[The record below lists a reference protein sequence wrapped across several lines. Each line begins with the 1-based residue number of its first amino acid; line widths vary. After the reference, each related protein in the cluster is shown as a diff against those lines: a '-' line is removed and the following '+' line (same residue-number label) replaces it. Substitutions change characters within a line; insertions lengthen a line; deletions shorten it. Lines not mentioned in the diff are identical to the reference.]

1 MSVVEDEFMR
11 RRRAVEVFSLS
22 FLDCICCGFGAII
35 LLLVL
40 TEVGRPVVL
49 EKSRRNLDGQI
60 RALTQK
66 LYAIQGETDEL
77 TRELEGSRAT
87 LAQER
92 QRLARLSGE
101 LTSIQGEYASSTQ
114 DASVSNRVEGEL
126 VAAYQKLSAE
136 MQRLLK
142 QRARRP
148 AAQAIGGIPVDSEY
162 VIFIVDTSDSM
173 TDNHWDANL
182 AIIDEILSSYPHVSG
197 MQIMND
203 QGIYMFEDTKGK
215 WLTDSGEQRAEIRR
229 RARHWAAFSQSNP
242 VPGMEE
248 AIRSYWATDKRISLF
263 VLGDEFT
270 GKSIQ
275 AALDSIS
282 ALNKPGPDGR
292 RPIRIHAIG
301 FPEGAGM
308 SPDTNIRFSALMR
321 LVCSQNNGTFVGLK
335 N

>member
-1 MSVVEDEFMR
+1 MR
-11 RRRAVEVFSLS
+11 RRRSVEVFSLS

-49 EKSRRNLDGQI
+49 EKSRRNLDGQA
-60 RALTQK
+60 RALTEK
-66 LYAIQGETDEL
+66 LYAIQGETTEL

-92 QRLARLSGE
+92 QKLARLAGDLSA
-101 LTSIQGEYASSTQ
+101 IQGQYASSTQ
-114 DASVSNRVEGEL
+114 DASVSNRVEGGL

-136 MQRLLK
+136 MERLLK
-142 QRARRP
+142 ERAKRP
-148 AAQAIGGIPVDSEY
+148 ATEAIGGIPVDSEY
-162 VIFIVDTSDSM
+162 VIFVVDTSDSM
-173 TDNHWDANL
+173 TDNHWDTNL
-182 AIIDEILSSYPHVSG
+182 AIIDQILSFYPHVLG
-197 MQIMND
+197 LQIMND
-203 QGIYMFEDTKGK
+203 QGAYMFDSTRGQ
-215 WLTDSGEQRAEIRR
+215 WLNDSVEQRAEIRR
-229 RARHWAAFSQSNP
+229 RAKHWAAFSQSNP

-248 AIRSYWATDKRISLF
+248 AIRTYWAPDKRISVF

-275 AALDSIS
+275 AALDSITV
-282 ALNKPGPDGR
+282 LNKPGPDGR
-292 RPIRIHAIG
+292 RPVRIHAIG

-308 SPDTNIRFSALMR
+308 SPDTNIRFSTLMR

>member
-1 MSVVEDEFMR
+1 MR
-11 RRRAVEVFSLS
+11 RRRSVEVFSLS

-40 TEVGRPVVL
+40 TEIGRPAVL
-49 EKSRRNLDGQI
+49 EKSRKNLDGQI
-60 RALTQK
+60 RSLSEQ
-66 LYAIQGETDEL
+66 LHEIRGETDQL
-77 TRELEGSRAT
+77 TRELQGSRVT
-87 LAQER
+87 LEQAR
-92 QRLARLSGE
+92 RRVARLSGE
-101 LTSIQGEYASSTQ
+101 LSAIQGQYATSTR

-136 MQRLLK
+136 MQRLL
-142 QRARRP
+142 QRRARR
-148 AAQAIGGIPVDSEY
+148 AATEAIGGIPVDSEY
-162 VIFIVDTSDSM
+162 IIFVVDTSDSM

-182 AIIDEILSSYPHVSG
+182 AIIDEILGSYPHVSG
-197 MQIMND
+197 LQIMND
-203 QGIYMFEDTKGK
+203 QGAYMFEETRGK
-215 WLTDSGEQRAEIRR
+215 WLTDSTEQRAEIRR

-248 AIRSYWATDKRISLF
+248 AIRTYWAADKRISVF

-275 AALDSIS
+275 GALDAIS
-282 ALNKPGPDGR
+282 TLNKPGPDGR
-292 RPIRIHAIG
+292 RVVRISAIG

-308 SPDTNIRFSALMR
+308 SPDTNIRFAALMR
-321 LVCSQNNGTFVGLK
+321 LVCAQNNGAFWGLK